1 MGWFRYE
8 VGEKRYEK
16 SRCLFPLVFAE
27 RKARKAFLAVFRNP
41 VENARSVDSFSISI
55 HANSLWAF
63 SEMPKIGF

>member
-1 MGWFRYE
+1 
-8 VGEKRYEK
+8 
-16 SRCLFPLVFAE
+16 VFAE

-41 VENARSVDSFSISI
+41 VENARSIDSFSISI